1 MISLH
6 QIEPFA
12 FSEHLEI
19 LAPRQALL
27 GETEEMKQRSKWEI
41 ALIFFL
47 FISLSWQGS
56 VGATEIRV
64 PGLTARSGQTVDL
77 KIMVDEV
84 ENLAGVKLVMTY
96 DAELLSFKKGAK
108 TKETDSLMHVV
119 NDKKQGHLIVV
130 MAGARGIKGKNVPIF
145 TLTFEVKAGLKSNHV
160 TKIAITEVQL
170 MSDQLKEI
178 KCGIVVNSITISP

>member
-56 VGATEIRV
+56 VGATEIRI
-64 PGLTARSGQTVDL
+64 PPITARPSQTIDIPIV
-77 KIMVDEV
+77 IDEV
-84 ENLAGVKLVMTY
+84 DNLAGVKLVMSY
-96 DAELLSFKKGAK
+96 DPEILVFKKGAK
-108 TKETDSLMHVV
+108 TKQTDSLMHVV
-119 NDKKQGHLIVV
+119 NDKKPGQLIVV
-130 MAGARGIKGKNVPIF
+130 MAGARGIKGKNFPIF
-145 TLTFEVKAGLKSNHV
+145 TLTFDVKSNVKGNHKV
-160 TKIAITEVQL
+160 KIAITEAQL
-170 MSDQLKEI
+170 MSDQLKDI
-178 KCGIVVNSITISP
+178 KCDIVIDPITISP